1 VINLIGPA
9 LLFLVLDVNGVERHP
24 LRVEAGGKANALFFI
39 TNECPISNS
48 FAHEIAR
55 ICADYKAKGIA
66 CALVYVDPAVSDD
79 QARQHAQ
86 EYGHGDYPKIVD
98 RRHELVK
105 ATGVTVTPETAV
117 VDQSGKVVY
126 RGRIDDSYAA
136 LGQPRRP
143 AKNADLRDA
152 LDAVV
157 AGKPVEKPETR
168 ALGCYI
174 SDFAVPGKP

>member
-1 VINLIGPA
+1 MVLSSLA
-9 LLFLVLDVNGVERHP
+9 LLLLVLDVNGVEREP
-24 LRVEAGGKANALFFI
+24 MRVESGKANVLFFV

-48 FAHEIAR
+48 YAHEIAR
-55 ICADYKAKGIA
+55 ICADYKSKGVG
-66 CALVYVDPAVSDD
+66 CALVYVDPAISDE

-86 EYGHGDYPKIVD
+86 EYGHGDYPRIVD

-105 ATGVTVTPETAV
+105 ATGVTVTPEAAV
-117 VDQSGKVVY
+117 INRAGRVVY

-143 AKNADLRDA
+143 ARNADLRNA

-157 AGKPVEKPETR
+157 AGKPVEKPQTH

-174 SDFAVPGKP
+174 SDFR

>member
-1 VINLIGPA
+1 MNFGSLA
-9 LLFLVLDVNGVERHP
+9 LLLLILDITGVNRRP
-24 LRVEAGGKANALFFI
+24 LRVDSGKANALFFV

-55 ICADYKAKGIA
+55 ICSDYKSKGVN
-66 CALVYVDPAVSDD
+66 CTLVYVDPEITDA
-79 QARQHAQ
+79 QAKAHAE
-86 EYGHGDYPKIVD
+86 EYGHGDYPRIVD

-105 ATGVTVTPETAV
+105 ATGVTVTPEAAV
-117 VDQSGKVVY
+117 INRDGKVVY

-136 LGQPRRP
+136 LGQPRRTVRQ
-143 AKNADLRDA
+143 ADLRDA

-157 AGKPVEKPETR
+157 AGKAVPKPETK

-174 SDFAVPGKP
+174 SDFAIRGKN